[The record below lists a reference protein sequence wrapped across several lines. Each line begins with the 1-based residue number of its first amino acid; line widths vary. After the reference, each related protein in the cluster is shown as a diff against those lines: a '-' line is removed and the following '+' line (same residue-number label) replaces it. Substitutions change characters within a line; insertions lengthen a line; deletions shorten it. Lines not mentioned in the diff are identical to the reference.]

1 MSSRRNRAPSWVR
14 WVIRRTASGEVAH
27 EIVEDVDAIWRE
39 RVVTTGRGAADLWA
53 AGQAARAL
61 IHHARGGHPETG
73 RGEEEVMDALRRD
86 IGFALT
92 QLKSHPGVG
101 LVAILTLALGIGATT
116 ATFSVVHGVLL
127 KPLPFDE
134 PDELVMVTST
144 AGGSELPRFISGPDF
159 LDMAP
164 FAESLEAM
172 AGFMETTVGPMTQ
185 VDRPEH
191 IVTTPV
197 TWNVFDVLG
206 VDVMLGRR
214 FSVED
219 AVPAPAD
226 ATTQPPTSAI
236 ISHDFW
242 TRSFGADPGV
252 IGTTVHVWGGATE
265 IVGVLPEG
273 FQLVVPPELNV
284 PPDGDIWRAIRW
296 DMTQWSREWR
306 TLRAIG
312 RLDDGARVDRAQEE
326 LARFAS
332 DQRDLYPHHAA
343 ESTEFRVV
351 ALVSSAAEPLRG
363 TLWILLGAVALVL
376 LIACA
381 NVANLLLA
389 RGAVRRSEMAVRASL
404 GAGRSR
410 LLRQLL
416 TESGVIA
423 ALGAA
428 GGIVLAHVGVT
439 LLHRIRPADLHRLE
453 AVQLDLPVLAFAVV
467 LAVTSTLL
475 AGLLPAVQLSRTG
488 LVHDFRS
495 RGEASTDRRSRDLL
509 VVGEV
514 ALSVVLLVGAGLLI
528 RSFSEL
534 QRMPLGFEP
543 ESVLTVTATQSSRPR
558 EERQAYE
565 AELIQAVESVPGVS
579 SAGIVFPL
587 PMNGVYDRSAEYT
600 LDERFADPS
609 GWTTAYFRTVSPNYF
624 ETMGIELLRGRDF
637 ATVDESYDVPI
648 VILDERL
655 ARREF
660 PGKDPVGEGLW
671 VRGMEGD
678 TLRATVVGVV
688 EYAPQWDHRDL
699 RPTMY
704 FPRVFYQSH
713 EVSVVARFTGDP
725 ESFAPAFSEA
735 IRRVDPAFPA
745 DLVPMQQFVQDRL
758 AHTRFLLVLM
768 QLFGGLALGLSA
780 IGLYGV
786 LSYSVRQRAREL
798 GLRRALGAE
807 GPTLTARVMA
817 DGLRLT
823 AVGIAIGL
831 VGGWILGRALQAQLF
846 RVGPSDPA
854 TLVGACLAVL
864 IVAACASLLPAARAA
879 RVDPAV
885 ALQEG

>member
-1 MSSRRNRAPSWVR
+1 MES
-14 WVIRRTASGEVAH
+14 
-27 EIVEDVDAIWRE
+27 
-39 RVVTTGRGAADLWA
+39 
-53 AGQAARAL
+53 
-61 IHHARGGHPETG
+61 
-73 RGEEEVMDALRRD
+73 LRRD
-86 IGFALT
+86 IGFALK

-127 KPLPFDE
+127 KPLPFED

-144 AGGSELPRFISGPDF
+144 AGGSELPRFVSGPDY
-159 LDMAP
+159 LEMSTYS
-164 FAESLEAM
+164 ESIEDL

-197 TWNVFDVLG
+197 TWNVFHVLG
-206 VDVMLGRR
+206 VDVALGRR
-214 FSVED
+214 FVADD
-219 AVPAPAD
+219 AVPIPQD
-226 ATTQPPTSAI
+226 ATSTPPTSAI

-242 TRSFGADPGV
+242 MRSFAGDPGV

-273 FQLVVPPELNV
+273 FQLVVPPALNV

-306 TLRAIG
+306 TIRTIG
-312 RLDDGARVDRAQEE
+312 RLADGARVDHAQEE
-326 LARFAS
+326 LGRFAADRRS
-332 DQRDLYPHHAA
+332 LYPHHAA
-343 ESTEFRVV
+343 EATEFEAVG
-351 ALVSSAAEPLRG
+351 LVTSAAEPLRG
-363 TLWILLGAVALVL
+363 TLWVLLGAVGLVL

-404 GAGRSR
+404 GAGRAR

-423 ALGAA
+423 VLGAA
-428 GGIVLAHVGVT
+428 GGIALAHVGVS

-453 AVQLDLPVLAFAVV
+453 AAQLDTPVLAFAVV

-475 AGLLPAVQLSRTG
+475 AGLLPAVQLSRAG
-488 LVHDFRS
+488 LVDHFRS
-495 RGEASTDRRSRDLL
+495 RGEASTDRRSRDVL

-543 ESVLTVTATQSSRPR
+543 ESVLTVTATQSSRSR

-565 AELIQAVESVPGVS
+565 AELIEAVESVPGVA

-624 ETMGIELLRGRDF
+624 ETMGIEVMRGRDF
-637 ATVDESYDVPI
+637 TTLDETYDVPI

-660 PGKDPVGEGLW
+660 DGRDPVGESLW

-713 EVSVVARFTGDP
+713 EVSVVARFSGAP
-725 ESFAPAFSEA
+725 ENSAPAFADA

-758 AHTRFLLVLM
+758 ARTRFLLILM
-768 QLFGGLALGLSA
+768 QAFGLLALGLSA
-780 IGLYGV
+780 VGLYGV
-786 LSYSVRQRAREL
+786 LSYSVRQRVREL

-807 GPTLTARVMA
+807 GTTLTARVLA
-817 DGLRLT
+817 DGLRL
-823 AVGIAIGL
+823 AAIGVAMGL
-831 VGGWILGRALQAQLF
+831 VGGLVLGRALRSQLF
-846 RVGPSDPA
+846 RVGTSDPT
-854 TLVGACLAVL
+854 TLIGACVVVL
-864 IVAACASLLPAARAA
+864 IVAGLASLVPAARAA